1 MARNTKI
8 QLRRGTA
15 AQWSSSGATLAEG
28 EIGYEIDTGRFKIG
42 KTGGSLWSVLPYA
55 GGSDIL
61 PGTGIATLFDGS
73 LNAYTISSVIESSG
87 NGLSLSRIS
96 FPGNG
101 LTAPSGSYYS
111 IGLSNRLQN
120 LSNLNTSGIIV
131 GTNSSGVITR
141 GLDEGANIDITNPSG
156 IQGNPVIS
164 LSPNLSVSS
173 VDITGVNGNLGVSGT
188 ATINDLYIRDNIT
201 IDLAAAII
209 ANGTLVFNA
218 NPFVVNG
225 SGIFT
230 SGLFVGPSGS
240 PTGVSL
246 SGHKHAWTDITNL
259 TGFCDSV
266 ADCVDTSLSASTG
279 IQLSYDNTS
288 NSLGIA
294 LSGQALR
301 LHNLNTNGLIVRKSA
316 SEITSVTIGPS
327 GSNIL
332 VGNGNGVNDN
342 PSIGLNPN
350 VSINSLSTDAT
361 VTVGTDLLVQG
372 NLVVNG
378 ETVTTNVS
386 AVTIE
391 DPTIKLGQPS
401 GALSDS
407 DFKDRGVEFVYRRSG
422 TIPITGF
429 FGYDHSADAFVFLK
443 DSVNN
448 NEVYSGV
455 SGLVNVGG
463 LYSAAGVSG
472 TILTSTVTSP
482 TAPIV
487 VSSTGQVNNLNADL
501 LDGQHGS
508 YYRNWG
514 SITGL
519 ATPTYTVTLTGDVSG
534 TATSSATTL
543 GNNVSLSINTTLN
556 GNNSVTLGVETT
568 GQYARTVL
576 VAGTGLSATLA
587 SADDGTDYTITSNA
601 TPANITG
608 TLVAR
613 NTIDGGFAAGTVTA
627 SGFVGY
633 GGSITG
639 LYANNLSSG
648 TVPSGRLTGDYNIN
662 VLGSAGSTTGTL
674 TFSSAGNGNTDSF
687 NGSLNKTLSYNSIG
701 SPSTTGHLA
710 SGNNWNISILG
721 NAATSTNATNAS
733 GIYISST
740 TSTDTLTSIVLVGA
754 QTANSQQP
762 FIDSGLSYN
771 ANTDTLNVYNISGL
785 YTNSIYGSTSIS
797 GILGSPGDPASY
809 LHNFVIDGGS
819 P

>member
-15 AQWSSSGATLAEG
+15 TQWSSSGATLAEG

-42 KTGGSLWSVLPYA
+42 KTGGSLWSALPYA

-61 PGTGIATLFDGS
+61 PGSGIATLFDS
-73 LNAYTISSVIESSG
+73 NNNSYRISSVIESSG
-87 NGLSLSRIS
+87 NGLSVGKIS
-96 FPGNG
+96 FPGDG
-101 LTAPSGSYYS
+101 LSSPSGSYYQ
-111 IGLSNRLQN
+111 IGLSNRLQT
-120 LSNLNTSGIIV
+120 LSSLNTSGIIV

-141 GLDEGANIDITNPSG
+141 GLDQGSNIVISNASG
-156 IQGNPVIS
+156 IQGNPLIS
-164 LSPNLSVSS
+164 LSPDLSVSS

-188 ATINDLYIRDNIT
+188 ANISSLYIRDNIT

-218 NPFVVNG
+218 NPLLVNG

-246 SGHKHAWTDITNL
+246 SGHKHAWSDITNL

-279 IQLSYDNTS
+279 IQLAYDNTS
-288 NSLGIA
+288 NSLSIA

-301 LHNLNTNGLIVRKSA
+301 LHNLNTNGLIIRKSS
-316 SEITSVTIGPS
+316 SEIVSRTIGAS

-332 VGNGNGVNDN
+332 IGNGDGVNDN
-342 PSIGLNPN
+342 PSIGLNPD
-350 VSINSLSTDAT
+350 VSINTLSTNSSAT
-361 VTVGTDLLVQG
+361 IGTDLTVQG

-378 ETVTTNVS
+378 DTITTNVS
-386 AVTIE
+386 SIQVE
-391 DPTIKLGQPS
+391 DPTIRLGATT
-401 GALSDS
+401 GVLSSTDTL
-407 DFKDRGVEFVYRRSG
+407 DRGVEFVYRRTS

-443 DSVNN
+443 NATN
-448 NEVYSGV
+448 TGETYSGT

-463 LYSAAGVSG
+463 LYSSAGISG
-472 TILTSTVTSP
+472 TILTSTVSSP

-487 VSSTGQVNNLNADL
+487 VTSTGQVNNLNSDY
-501 LDGQHGS
+501 LDGEHGS
-508 YYRNWG
+508 YYRNWS

-534 TATSSATTL
+534 TATTSATTL
-543 GNNVSLSINTTLN
+543 GNNVSLSISTTLN
-556 GNNSVTLGVETT
+556 GNNAVTLGTETT
-568 GQYARTVL
+568 GQYARTLTVQ
-576 VAGTGLSATLA
+576 GTGLSATTA
-587 SADDGTDYTITSNA
+587 NADDGTDYTITSNA
-601 TPANITG
+601 TSAG
-608 TLVAR
+608 TAGAIVAR
-613 NTIDGGFAAGTVTA
+613 NTSDGGFTAGTITA
-627 SGFVGY
+627 TGFIGY

-639 LYANNLSSG
+639 LYANNLASG
-648 TVPSGRLTGDYNIN
+648 TVPSGRLSGDYNIN

-674 TFSSAGNGNTDSF
+674 TFSSTGNGNTDNF
-687 NGSLNKTLSYNSIG
+687 NGSVNKTISYNTVG
-701 SPSTTGHLA
+701 APSQTGALA
-710 SGNNWNISILG
+710 SGNNWNIGILG
-721 NAATSTNATNAS
+721 NAATATNATNAS
-733 GIYISST
+733 GIYISAT
-740 TSTDTLTSIVLVGA
+740 TSADTLTSLVLVPD
-754 QTANSQQP
+754 QTTTSQQP

-771 ANTDTLNVYNISGL
+771 ANTDTLNLYNISGL
-785 YTNSIYGSTSIS
+785 GANSVYGSTSIS
-797 GILGSPGDPASY
+797 GLLGSPGDPNTY

>member
-1 MARNTKI
+1 MPRNTKI

-15 AQWSSSGATLAEG
+15 NQWATSGATLAEG

-42 KTGGSLWSVLPYA
+42 RANGSLWSALPYA
-55 GGSDIL
+55 GGSDIV
-61 PGTGIATLFDGS
+61 PGTGVCTIFDS
-73 LNAYTISSVIESSG
+73 NNNSYKISSVIESSG
-87 NGLSLSRIS
+87 NGLSVSQVS
-96 FPGNG
+96 FTGDG
-101 LTAPSGSYYS
+101 LTTCSGSYYN
-111 IGLSNRLQN
+111 IGLSNRLQT
-120 LSNLNTSGIIV
+120 LSSLTSSGIIV

-141 GLDEGANIDITNPSG
+141 GLDQGSNILITNASG
-156 IQGNPVIS
+156 IQGNPLIS

-173 VDITGVNGNLGVSGT
+173 VDITGVGGNLGVSGT
-188 ATINDLYIRDNIT
+188 ASINSLYIKDNIT

-218 NPFVVNG
+218 NPLLVNG

-246 SGHKHAWTDITNL
+246 SGHKHAWSDITNL

-279 IQLSYDNTS
+279 IQLNYDSGTNGLS
-288 NSLGIA
+288 IA
-294 LSGQALR
+294 LSGQALK
-301 LHNLNTNGLIVRKSA
+301 LHNLNTDGLIVRDNGNIVSRSIVA
-316 SEITSVTIGPS
+316 S

-332 VGNGNGVNDN
+332 VGSGNGVGGN
-342 PSIGLNPN
+342 PNIGLNPDL
-350 VSINSLSTDAT
+350 SINSLSTNSSAT
-361 VTVGTDLLVQG
+361 IGTNLTVQG
-372 NLVVNG
+372 NLTVNG
-378 ETVTTNVS
+378 DTVITNVS
-386 AVTIE
+386 RVEVE
-391 DPTIKLGQPS
+391 DPTLRLGATT
-401 GALSDS
+401 GVLSSTDTL
-407 DFKDRGVEFVYRRSG
+407 DRGIEFVYRRSG

-443 DSVNN
+443 DATNTGETYN
-448 NEVYSGV
+448 GT

-463 LYSAAGVSG
+463 LYSSAGISG

-487 VSSTGQVNNLNADL
+487 VTSTGQVNNLNSDY

-514 SITGL
+514 SITGIP
-519 ATPTYTVTLTGDVSG
+519 TPTYTVTLTGDVSG
-534 TATSSATTL
+534 TATSSAITL

-556 GNNSVTLGVETT
+556 GLNAVELGVETT
-568 GQYARTVL
+568 GQYAKTVG
-576 VAGTGLSATLA
+576 VAGTGLSATTAL
-587 SADDGTDYTITSNA
+587 ADDGTNYIITSNA
-601 TPANITG
+601 TPANTTG

-613 NTIDGGFAAGTVTA
+613 DTANGGFTAGTITA
-627 SGFVGY
+627 TGFVGY

-639 LYANNLSSG
+639 LYADNLASG
-648 TVPSGRLTGDYNIN
+648 TVPSGRLTGNYNIN

-674 TFSSAGNGNTDSF
+674 TFSSTGNGNTDSF
-687 NGSLNKTLSYNSIG
+687 NGSTNKTISYNSVG
-701 SPSTTGHLA
+701 APSQTGALA
-710 SGNNWNISILG
+710 SGNNWNIGILG
-721 NAATSTNATNAS
+721 NAATATNATNAS
-733 GIYISST
+733 GIYISAT
-740 TSTDTLTSIVLVGA
+740 TSADTLTSLVLVPD
-754 QTANSQQP
+754 QTATSQQP

-771 ANTDTLNVYNISGL
+771 ANTDTLNLYNISGL
-785 YTNSIYGSTSIS
+785 GANSVYGSTSIS
-797 GILGSPGDPASY
+797 GLLGSAGDPNTY